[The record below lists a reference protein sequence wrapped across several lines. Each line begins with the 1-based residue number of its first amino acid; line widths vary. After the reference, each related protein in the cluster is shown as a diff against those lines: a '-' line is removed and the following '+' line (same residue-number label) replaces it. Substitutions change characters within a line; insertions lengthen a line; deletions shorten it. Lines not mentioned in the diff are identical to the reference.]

1 VKKYLI
7 LQKNIRDKMREK
19 ATTLYLGPQHPGI
32 TGNMMVRLKVEGDTI
47 VKATTEVGYLHRA
60 FEKLQEKRN
69 WLQSFTLLCRFCVP
83 EPDPVEES
91 YARAVELLEGREV
104 PERAKYIRVLML
116 ELARIG
122 SYMLWYGGQNG
133 SLGLYTMG
141 QWSVGDRNYILDL
154 FEELTGGRVYHMYIW
169 PGGVRRDFPEGFED
183 KVLRTMDYLEKRVKD
198 YDDLMFDSTIFQK
211 RTQGVAVIPK
221 EKAVEWGV
229 VGPVLRGCGIKSDI
243 RIDDPYEVYDK
254 LDFEVPTAEGGDI
267 WARAL
272 VRRQEVRQSIR
283 IIRQVIEKI
292 PSGDYYNPIPNP
304 QKWTLPKGDAYARTE
319 AVRGEVGM
327 YIASDGGT
335 NPRRV
340 HFRGAAYVHAITLL
354 ENLLVGE
361 NVADVS
367 AIMNSLG
374 TCPPEIE
381 R

>member
-1 VKKYLI
+1 
-7 LQKNIRDKMREK
+7 MREK
-19 ATTLYLGPQHPGI
+19 ATTIYFGPQHPGI

-60 FEKLQEKRN
+60 FEKLQERRN
-69 WLQSFTLLCRFCVP
+69 WLQAFTLLCRFCVP

-116 ELARIG
+116 ELARMG
-122 SYMLWYGGQNG
+122 AYMLWYGGQNG

-154 FEELTGGRVYHMYIW
+154 FEELTGGRIYHMYIW
-169 PGGVRRDFPEGFED
+169 PGGVRRDFPEGFAA
-183 KVLRTMDYLEKRVKD
+183 KVLRTMDYFEKRLKD
-198 YDDLMFDSTIFQK
+198 YDDLMFDNTIFQK
-211 RTQGVAVIPK
+211 RTQGIGIVPK
-221 EKAVEWGV
+221 DKAVEWGV
-229 VGPVLRGCGIKSDI
+229 VGPILRGCGIKSDV

-254 LDFEVPTAEGGDI
+254 LDFVVPTHEGGDI
-267 WARAL
+267 WSRAL
-272 VRRQEVRQSIR
+272 VRREEVRQSIR
-283 IIRQVIEKI
+283 IIRQVIEKM
-292 PSGDYYNPIPNP
+292 PSGEIYNKIPNP
-304 QKWTLPKGDAYARTE
+304 HKWALPKGDAYARTE

-327 YIASDGGT
+327 YIVSDGST
-335 NPRRV
+335 HPRRI

-354 ENLLVGE
+354 EKVLVGA